1 MDLTQ
6 SKLSRAEWN
15 SIEISVQDDE
25 LFILKMINE
34 GSGNVNIRL
43 NRHLSIIQFMK
54 LEKTASN
61 ETCLYEKYFQP
72 TIADIVGKYSAR
84 SGITPFT
91 VPATSAKDSKA
102 LKRGDSI
109 RIENMD
115 ISSSR
120 VKIFEYTLL
129 DFCER
134 VTEKLVL
141 LEPTYTVPKKEK
153 SAKKSNELATASGA
167 TINQVV
173 GDKPF
178 VYYLYSLIQLQ
189 TNSIEH
195 INPFVAQFVEAVITY
210 TRAKTTISD
219 VVHSAYQ
226 IIEQNPYLLK
236 YEDLCLYSHQK
247 ELFSIFNRNK
257 RSKLVLYMA
266 PTGTGKTMS
275 PIGLANS
282 HKVIFV
288 CVARHVGLALA
299 KSAISVEKKIAFA
312 FGCETASDIR
322 LHYFAATDYTI
333 NRRSGGIGKVDNSV
347 GDKVEIMICDV
358 KSYLI
363 AMQYMLA
370 FNPESRI
377 VTYWDEPTITMDYET
392 HELHEQIHRNWAENR
407 ISKMV
412 LSCATLPKE
421 HEMASTIMDFRSRFD
436 DAEVFTI
443 QSYDCKKSISLMGKD
458 GRRALP
464 HLLFSQYD
472 KLQECAAHCC
482 ENKSLLRYFDLK
494 EIIRFIEYANCT
506 EGVIEE
512 IYKME
517 YYFDDDIQKVTM
529 NGLKVYYLELL
540 SKIDPDHWSAMYVY
554 LSQPQQST
562 ITKTHS
568 STDGKTLARNFQA
581 EKLRNIQSEEIVRPA
596 GQPIFRQSSVSAA
609 PGAVAHVA
617 APGASAQAGIL
628 LTTADAHTL
637 TDGPTIYLA
646 EDIQKVGAFLI
657 HQTKIPERV
666 FTVMLEKIERNNHF
680 QKKLDAMEKLLE
692 DKLGKDA
699 EKTKKMER
707 ENFSSE
713 VKSLKKD
720 VDQLRGQIQVVSMDK
735 VYLPNTPQHQQ
746 LWLPSGAEPVKNAF
760 IPDIEEETV
769 KEIMMLDVDTNK
781 KLLLILGIGTFDASN
796 PPPYMEVMKRL
807 AINQKLFIIIAS
819 SDYIYGTNYQFCHGF
834 IGRDLQNMTQQ
845 KIIQAIG
852 RIGRNKIQQDYTVR
866 FRDDDILASIFLPA
880 LQNREAEIM
889 AQLFSS

>member
-15 SIEISVQDDE
+15 SIEISVPEDE
-25 LFILKMINE
+25 LFVLKMINE
-34 GSGNVNIRL
+34 GSTNVNIKS

-61 ETCLYEKYFQP
+61 ETCIYEKYFQQIVESIIVSKYTALSGIIPFPAP
-72 TIADIVGKYSAR
+72 TIS
-84 SGITPFT
+84 T
-91 VPATSAKDSKA
+91 KDSKA
-102 LKRGDSI
+102 MKRSDSI

-115 ISSSR
+115 ISTSR

-134 VTEKLVL
+134 LLEKLVI
-141 LEPTYTVPKKEK
+141 LEHTYKAPKKEK
-153 SAKKSNELATASGA
+153 SSKKQVNGFSASA
-167 TINQVV
+167 NQVV
-173 GDKPF
+173 SDKPF
-178 VYYLYSLIQLQ
+178 VYYLYSLIQFR
-189 TNSIEH
+189 TISIEY
-195 INPFVAQFVEAVITY
+195 INPFVSQFVDGIIKYAKT
-210 TRAKTTISD
+210 KTTIAA
-219 VVHSAYQ
+219 VVNSAHQ

-236 YEDLCLYSHQK
+236 YEDICLYSHQK

-257 RSKLVLYMA
+257 KPKLVLYMA

-275 PIGLANS
+275 PIGLSNS
-282 HKVIFV
+282 HRVIFV

-333 NRRSGGIGKVDNSV
+333 NRRSGGIGKVDNSI

-358 KSYLI
+358 KSYLV

-392 HELHEQIHRNWAENR
+392 HELHEQIHRNWTENR
-407 ISKMV
+407 ISKLV

-421 HEMASTIMDFRSRFD
+421 NEMAATIMDFRARFD
-436 DAEVFTI
+436 DADVFTI
-443 QSYDCKKSISLMGKD
+443 QSFDCKKSISLLGKD
-458 GRRALP
+458 GKPALP

-472 KLQECAAHCC
+472 KLQDCAIHCT

-494 EIIRFIEYANCT
+494 EIIRFIEYANRT

-512 IYKME
+512 LYKME
-517 YYFDDDIQKVTM
+517 NYFDDNICKVTM

-540 SKIDPDHWSAMYVY
+540 SQINPEMWPAMYEV
-554 LSQPQQST
+554 LSTTPPSQIQGSQSS
-562 ITKTHS
+562 H
-568 STDGKTLARNFQA
+568 
-581 EKLRNIQSEEIVRPA
+581 LRSIRSEENVRTNQ
-596 GQPIFRQSSVSAA
+596 GQTIFRQSSVAQAQASVQGQGQAQV
-609 PGAVAHVA
+609 PHVNQ
-617 APGASAQAGIL
+617 QAGIL
-628 LTTADAHTL
+628 LTTSDAHTL

-657 HQTKIPERV
+657 HQTKIPERI
-666 FTVMLEKIERNNHF
+666 FTTMLEKIERNNVY

-692 DKLGKDA
+692 DKLGKDMD
-699 EKTKKMER
+699 KSKKMER

-713 VKSLKKD
+713 VKTLKTE
-720 VDQLRGQIQVVSMDK
+720 VEELRSQIKVVSMDK

-746 LWLPSGAEPVKNAF
+746 LWLPASMDPVKNAF
-760 IPDIEEETV
+760 VPDIDEQTV

-781 KLLLILGIGTFDASN
+781 KLLLILGVGTFDIAN
-796 PPPYMEVMKRL
+796 PPQYMEVMKRL
-807 AINQKLFIIIAS
+807 AILQKLFIIIAS

-834 IGRDLQNMTQQ
+834 VGRDLQNMTQQ
-845 KIIQAIG
+845 KIIQAMG

-866 FRDDDILASIFLPA
+866 FRDDDIMKSIFLPP

-889 AQLFSS
+889 SQLFSS